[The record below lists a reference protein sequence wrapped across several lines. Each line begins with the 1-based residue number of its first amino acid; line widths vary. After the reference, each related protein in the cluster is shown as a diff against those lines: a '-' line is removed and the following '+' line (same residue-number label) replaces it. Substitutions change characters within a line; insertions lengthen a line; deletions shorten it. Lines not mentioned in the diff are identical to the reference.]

1 MKKAVLVLCAVAIG
15 FLVLSF
21 ENPKKEYPSHLS
33 DELITFFESEYLT
46 TIENES
52 LNSLLEKNFSPL
64 FDEVDYVHAQKNE
77 EVGYYYIAFAKKD
90 GEQIIKLLK
99 INESDI
105 QNETYSY
112 IDFSNI
118 DVNSQTIYCRQS
130 ISTLPNACPLECSYN
145 TNGCRGFECGVY
157 VDGECVQE

>member
-21 ENPKKEYPSHLS
+21 ENPKKKYPSHLS

-64 FDEVDYVHAQKNE
+64 FDN
-77 EVGYYYIAFAKKD
+77 
-90 GEQIIKLLK
+90 
-99 INESDI
+99 
-105 QNETYSY
+105 
-112 IDFSNI
+112 
-118 DVNSQTIYCRQS
+118 
-130 ISTLPNACPLECSYN
+130 
-145 TNGCRGFECGVY
+145 VY
-157 VDGECVQE
+157 V